1 MEKQQIIELAQTL
14 NFIVDYDKYDDKEYP
29 GDSNNLRYIRFIS
42 NDNELDEKDLRW
54 IWYKDDS
61 DETNISRGLY
71 LQKRLNKKRQVL
83 NFLKY

>member
-54 IWYKDDS
+54 LWYKDDS
-61 DETNISRGLY
+61 DEINLNKGLY
-71 LQKRLNKKRQVL
+71 IQKRLIKKRQVL